1 LIFHTQGPK
10 SNNGSTCTPDI
21 ESSPNNKRTE
31 AEGILNNE
39 EFDRFERRPPIRKVY
54 PRKGSR
60 ETIERRPPIRKVY
73 PRKGNRETR
82 DQNPRSLQ
90 LSGYH

>member
-1 LIFHTQGPK
+1 MFHTQGSK

-39 EFDRFERRPPIRKVY
+39 EFDRFERRPPIRRVY

-60 ETIERRPPIRKVY
+60 ETIERRPPIRKAIQEREAEKQGIKTPEVY
-73 PRKGNRETR
+73 
-82 DQNPRSLQ
+82 S
-90 LSGYH
+90 

>member
-39 EFDRFERRPPIRKVY
+39 EFDRFERRPPIRRVY

-60 ETIERRPPIRKVY
+60 ETIERRPPIRKAIQEREAEKQGIKTPEVY
-73 PRKGNRETR
+73 
-82 DQNPRSLQ
+82 S
-90 LSGYH
+90 